1 MSLLA
6 QITKGKM
13 KRPIAVII
21 YGIDGVGKTTV
32 ASQAPNPVFFGP
44 ELGTSQLDVARFPQ
58 PKVWADTAKA
68 VEVLTKEPHDFKTLV
83 IDSLDWLEP
92 LLFKAICED
101 YNVKSIELAGG
112 GYGKG
117 YVKAFEMWTVL
128 KDQLENLRNTKGM
141 NIILIA
147 HSEVV
152 TFLDPA
158 TQLSYQRYEMKL
170 HKRSSALWR
179 EYVDAVL
186 FANFETFAKK
196 EGNNVQAYSDGA
208 RVMHTER
215 RPGWDAK
222 NRFGLPGKMD
232 FSWGALAEAIANS
245 DPLSL
250 DAVRAKIAG
259 LMTCITDDELK
270 EKAIGAIERAG
281 DNLGQLNAIANRLSL
296 RLGDA

>member
-1 MSLLA
+1 MSLLQ
-6 QITKGKM
+6 QITKGKIS
-13 KRPIAVII
+13 RPIAAII
-21 YGIDGVGKTTV
+21 YGPDGVGKTTV
-32 ASQAPNPVFFGP
+32 AAQAPNPVFFGP
-44 ELGTSQLDVARFPQ
+44 ELGTCQLDVSRFPQ
-58 PKVWADTAKA
+58 PKVWADAGKA
-68 VEVLTKEPHDFKTLV
+68 VDVLTKGDHGYKTLV

-117 YVKAFEMWTVL
+117 YVKAFEMWGIL
-128 KDQLENLRNTKGM
+128 KDQLENLRNTRGM
-141 NIILIA
+141 NLVLIA

-152 TFLDPA
+152 TFLDPS
-158 TQLSYQRYEMKL
+158 TQLSYQRYELKL

-186 FANFETFAKK
+186 FANYETFAKK
-196 EGNNVQAYSDGA
+196 DGNNVQAYSDGA
-208 RVMHTER
+208 RIMHTER

-222 NRFGLPGKMD
+222 NRFGLPAKMD
-232 FSWGALAEAIANS
+232 FSWGALAEAIANC

-259 LMTCITDDELK
+259 LISCVTDEELK
-270 EKAIGAIERAG
+270 EKAIGAIEKAG
-281 DNLGQLNAIANRLSL
+281 DNLAQLNAIANRLSL

>member
-1 MSLLA
+1 MSLLQ

-13 KRPIAVII
+13 QRPIAAII

-32 ASQAPNPVFFGP
+32 AAQAPNPVFFGP
-44 ELGTSQLDVARFPQ
+44 ELGTARLDVSRFPQ
-58 PKVWADTAKA
+58 PKVWSDAGKA
-68 VEVLTKEPHDFKTLV
+68 VDVLTKEPHDFKTLV

-117 YVKAFEMWTVL
+117 YVKAFEMWSIL
-128 KDQLENLRNTKGM
+128 KDQIENLRNTRGM

-147 HSEVV
+147 HSEVT
-152 TFLDPA
+152 TFLDPSS
-158 TQLSYQRYEMKL
+158 QLSYQRYELKL

-186 FANFETFAKK
+186 FANYETFAKK
-196 EGNNVQAYSDGA
+196 EGNNVQAFSDGA

-222 NRFGLPGKMD
+222 NRFGLPAK
-232 FSWGALAEAIANS
+232 IANS

-259 LMTCITDDELK
+259 LLTCISDDELK
-270 EKAIGAIERAG
+270 EKVIGAIEKAG
-281 DNLGQLNAIANRLSL
+281 DNLSQLNAIANRISL
-296 RLGDA
+296 RIGDA

>member
-1 MSLLA
+1 MSLL
-6 QITKGKM
+6 QQVTKGKM
-13 KRPIAVII
+13 QRPIAAII
-21 YGIDGVGKTTV
+21 YGPDGVGKTTV
-32 ASQAPNPVFFGP
+32 ASQSPNPIFFGP
-44 ELGTSQLDVARFPQ
+44 ELGTSRLDVSRFPQ
-58 PKVWADTAKA
+58 PKIWADAAKS
-68 VEVLTKEPHDFKTLV
+68 VEALTKEPHDYKSLV

-92 LLFKAICED
+92 LLFKQICED

-117 YVKAFEMWTVL
+117 YVKAFEMWTLL
-128 KDQLENLRNTKGM
+128 KDQFENLRNTRGM

-158 TQLSYQRYEMKL
+158 TQLSYQRYELKL

-186 FANFETFAKK
+186 FANYETFAKK

-222 NRFGLPGKMD
+222 NRYGLPTKMD
-232 FSWGALAEAIANS
+232 FSWAALADAIANS

-250 DAVRAKIAG
+250 EAVRMKIIG
-259 LMTCITDDELK
+259 LITCITDDNLK
-270 EKAIGAIERAG
+270 EKALGAIEKAG
-281 DNLGQLNAIANRLSL
+281 DNLTQLNAIANRLAL
-296 RLGDA
+296 RLGDS